1 MFNSNNLE
9 NIAYIIVFVIAI
21 VSHEYAHGY
30 AAYKLGDPTA
40 KIAGRLTFNP
50 LAHVDPMG
58 LIAMI
63 LFRVGWAKGVPINPN
78 NFRNRKRD
86 TLIVSIAGIATN
98 FLIAIIAALVFR
110 LVQIRVPL
118 FYQFLFILAYVNI
131 MLGVFNLLPLPPL
144 DGSKILFSL
153 LPDRLEYFFNKHER
167 ILSIILIVLIFTN
180 SISRIIWPIIIK
192 IVGVLFF

>member
-110 LVQIRVPL
+110 LVKIRVPL